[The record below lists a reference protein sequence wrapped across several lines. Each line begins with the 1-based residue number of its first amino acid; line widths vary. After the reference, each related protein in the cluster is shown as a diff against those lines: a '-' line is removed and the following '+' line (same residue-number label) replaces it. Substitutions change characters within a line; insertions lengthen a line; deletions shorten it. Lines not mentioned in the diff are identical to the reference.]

1 MTEKIEEH
9 TRRQIAEFLPDAIA
23 RTLKSYRGFSEQK
36 PAEEARDFYAHH
48 NACKVAISHIELLI
62 KLARW
67 ADLPDEGAEDHNQQ
81 IILAEMMASAEEEL
95 QRHKDKGEVE

>member
-1 MTEKIEEH
+1 
-9 TRRQIAEFLPDAIA
+9 
-23 RTLKSYRGFSEQK
+23 
-36 PAEEARDFYAHH
+36 
-48 NACKVAISHIELLI
+48 VAISHIELLI